1 MAGTNIRIGA
11 NSSEFQKQMSEVTR
25 QLKLVSSECGVASQK
40 AKLFG
45 TAQDQLAAKQRELT
59 AKIQAQTQMM
69 KLHQDRVLNINSTID
84 KQKEKQSELAK
95 KIEEVSKKHE
105 ESIKT
110 TGKNS
115 EETKKLGDELKN
127 LKEEYAKNEKA
138 IESSNNQLVNATTK
152 MNNTEK
158 AMLQNQK
165 ALEDVNKEISNSK
178 IDKLAENFDKVSD
191 ASGKASDKLKPVSTA
206 IAGLGTAS
214 IAASIT
220 FEDSMAKVSTIADE
234 TEVSYD
240 SMKKSIIDLSNQTG
254 ISANDIADNVYNA
267 ISAGQSTGD
276 AVNFVTN
283 STKLAKAGFAEAGQ
297 SLDVL
302 TTIMNAYGL
311 KADQVGMVSDT
322 LVQIQNK
329 GKTTVAELS
338 ATMGK
343 IIPTA
348 NSMGVSLDQLGAGYA
363 LMTSKGIATAETT
376 TYMNSLLNE
385 LGKSGTKASEALKKG
400 TGKTFQEL
408 TEGGYPLGDVLVM
421 LEKEAKRSRVSL
433 ADMFGSAEA
442 GKAAL
447 VLATDSGDAFNSL
460 LEDMENSLG
469 ATDAAFE
476 KVNNTTGNKLKQSLN
491 EVKNSAINMGD
502 TLAPIT
508 SIVAEGFSKITGML
522 SSLSTEQL
530 KTIAGVGAGIITLN
544 LALGA
549 FSKLTKGISNTVKA
563 YKDIKEFG
571 GKALDVV
578 KNFGSKALDGAKA
591 AGNFATSIGKNMVS
605 ATINGAKAVGNL
617 ALNLGKATVAF
628 AKSAV
633 QAGVSAAK
641 WIAHKA
647 VTIASTVA
655 TTAMSAAQAALNFVM
670 SLNPITLIIIAIGA
684 LVAAIVV
691 LWNKCEWFR
700 ELCYALFEGLKQAWD
715 ATVQFF
721 KSCWDWFVGLW
732 NAAVEGVKTIWQGIC
747 DFFKLIWQGV
757 CAYFE
762 FVWNVWKTA
771 FEVVVNAIM
780 AIWQGICNA
789 IKFAWQIIVDFIK
802 LVWEGWKNIFQ
813 SVGNIIQGIW
823 QGLCNT
829 IKSIWEGI
837 VNTIKSLWN
846 GFKSIFES
854 VGNSIRSVWN
864 GLTSMIS
871 SVWNGVVNGVK
882 SAWNGIISPFQS
894 VVNSIKNIWNGIKS
908 MFKLPHFSI
917 TGKFSLSPPSIPK
930 VSVDWY
936 YNGGIFKSPTVLGGV
951 GVGDAFNGQ
960 GSNAEAV
967 VPLDEMY
974 RNIKGIVDNSS
985 GENVVI
991 YLTNTT
997 ELDGEVIS
1005 SKTTKKVI
1013 KGIGKEKSS
1022 RKILS
1027 GGGKLKYV

>member
-45 TAQDQLAAKQRELT
+45 TAQDQLAAKQKELT

-69 KLHQDRVLNINSTID
+69 KLHQDRVVNINSTID

-115 EETKKLGDELKN
+115 EESKKLGDELKD

-178 IDKLAENFDKVSD
+178 IDKLAENFDKVSE

-214 IAASIT
+214 VAASIT

-276 AVNFVTN
+276 AVSFVTN

-311 KADQVGMVSDT
+311 EADRVGMVSDT

-408 TEGGYPLGDVLVM
+408 TVGGYPLGDVLVM
-421 LEKEAKRSRVSL
+421 LEKEAKKSGVSL

-447 VLATDSGDAFNSL
+447 VLATDSGEAFNSL

-508 SIVAEGFSKITGML
+508 SMVAEGFSKITGML
-522 SSLSTEQL
+522 SSLSSEQL
-530 KTIAGVGAGIITLN
+530 KTIAVIGAG
-544 LALGA
+544 
-549 FSKLTKGISNTVKA
+549 
-563 YKDIKEFG
+563 
-571 GKALDVV
+571 VV
-578 KNFGSKALDGAKA
+578 
-591 AGNFATSIGKNMVS
+591 
-605 ATINGAKAVGNL
+605 
-617 ALNLGKATVAF
+617 ALNLVLGAVSKVTNSISSVVKGIESIKTAFNSLKKIGLAIKAF
-628 AKSAV
+628 ALANP
-633 QAGVSAAK
+633 
-641 WIAHKA
+641 
-647 VTIASTVA
+647 A
-655 TTAMSAAQAALNFVM
+655 T
-670 SLNPITLIIIAIGA
+670 IIIAGIVA
-684 LVAAIVV
+684 LIATIVL

-700 ELCYALFEGLKQAWD
+700 ELCYSLFEGLKQAWN

-732 NAAVEGVKTIWQGIC
+732 NAAVEGVKNIWQGIC

-771 FEVVVNAIM
+771 FEVVVNVIM

-789 IKFAWQIIVDFIK
+789 IQFAWQVIVDFIK

-894 VVNSIKNIWNGIKS
+894 VVNSIKNIWDGIKS

-985 GENVVI
+985 DGNVVI

>member
-1 MAGTNIRIGA
+1 MAGANIKIGA
-11 NSSEFQKQMSEVTR
+11 NSSQFQKQMAEVTK

-45 TAQDQLAAKQRELT
+45 TAQEQLAAKQKELT
-59 AKIQAQTQMM
+59 SKIQAQTQMM
-69 KLHQDRVLNINSTID
+69 KLHQDRVLNINATID
-84 KQKEKQSELAK
+84 KQKEKQSELAR

-115 EETKKLGDELKN
+115 EETKKLGDELKD

-138 IESSNNQLVNATTK
+138 IESSNNKLVNATTK

-178 IDKLAENFDKVSD
+178 IDKLAENFDKVSE
-191 ASGKASDKLKPVSTA
+191 ASGKASDKVKPVSTA

-240 SMKKSIIDLSNQTG
+240 SMKKSIIDLSDQTG

-267 ISAGQSTGD
+267 ISAGQSTAD
-276 AVNFVTN
+276 AVNFVTE
-283 STKLAKAGFAEAGQ
+283 STKLAKAGFAEASQ
-297 SLDVL
+297 SLDIL
-302 TTIMNAYGL
+302 TTILNAYGL
-311 KADQVGMVSDT
+311 EASEVTNVSDI
-322 LVQIQNK
+322 LVQTQNK
-329 GKTTVAELS
+329 GKTTVAKLAS
-338 ATMGK
+338 SMGK

-348 NSMGVSLDQLGAGYA
+348 NSVNVNLGQLGTGYA
-363 LMTSKGIATAETT
+363 LMTAKGIATAETT
-376 TYMNSLLNE
+376 TYMNSMLNE
-385 LGKSGTKASEALKKG
+385 LSDSGSTVASILKEKTGKSFAELMESGTS
-400 TGKTFQEL
+400 
-408 TEGGYPLGDVLVM
+408 LGDAM
-421 LEKEAKRSRVSL
+421 AIIEQEANNSGL
-433 ADMFGSAEA
+433 AMSELWSSSEA

-447 VLATDSGDAFNSL
+447 VLATDAGQAFNSTL
-460 LEDMENSLG
+460 SDMQNSAG
-469 ATDAAFE
+469 ATDTAFE

-502 TLAPIT
+502 TLAPVT
-508 SIVAEGFSKITGML
+508 SMVSEGFSKITGML
-522 SSLSTEQL
+522 SNLSSEQL
-530 KTIAGVGAGIITLN
+530 KTIAGIGAGVITIN
-544 LALGA
+544 VALGA

-578 KNFGSKALDGAKA
+578 KNFGAKALDGAKSV
-591 AGNFATSIGKNMVS
+591 GNF
-605 ATINGAKAVGNL
+605 
-617 ALNLGKATVAF
+617 ALNLGKASVEF
-628 AKSAV
+628 AKSAT
-633 QAGVSAAK
+633 QAGISAAK

-670 SLNPITLIIIAIGA
+670 SLNPITLIIIGITA
-684 LVAAIVV
+684 LIAAIVL

-700 ELCYALFEGLKQAWD
+700 ELCYALFEGLKQAWG

-732 NAAVEGVKTIWQGIC
+732 NVAVEGVKNIWQGIC

-771 FEVVVNAIM
+771 FEVVVNVIM

-789 IKFAWQIIVDFIK
+789 
-802 LVWEGWKNIFQ
+802 
-813 SVGNIIQGIW
+813 
-823 QGLCNT
+823 

-854 VGNSIRSVWN
+854 VGNSIGSVWN

-894 VVNSIKNIWNGIKS
+894 VVNSIKNIWDGIKS

-936 YNGGIFKSPTVLGGV
+936 YNGGIFKSPTVLGGI

-960 GSNAEAV
+960 GSNAEAI

-985 GENVVI
+985 EGNIVI

-997 ELDGEVIS
+997 KLDSEVIS

>member
-45 TAQDQLAAKQRELT
+45 TAQDQLAAKQKELT

-69 KLHQDRVLNINSTID
+69 KLHQDRVVNINSTID

-115 EETKKLGDELKN
+115 EESKKLGDELKD

-178 IDKLAENFDKVSD
+178 IDKLAENFDKVSE

-214 IAASIT
+214 VAASIT

-276 AVNFVTN
+276 AVSFVTN

-311 KADQVGMVSDT
+311 EADRVGMVSDT

-408 TEGGYPLGDVLVM
+408 TVGGYPLGDVLVM
-421 LEKEAKRSRVSL
+421 LEKEAKKSGVSL

-447 VLATDSGDAFNSL
+447 VLATDSGEAFNSL

-469 ATDAAFE
+469 ATDTAFE

-508 SIVAEGFSKITGML
+508 SMVAEGFSKITGML
-522 SSLSTEQL
+522 SSLSSEQL
-530 KTIAGVGAGIITLN
+530 KTIAVIGAG
-544 LALGA
+544 
-549 FSKLTKGISNTVKA
+549 
-563 YKDIKEFG
+563 
-571 GKALDVV
+571 VV
-578 KNFGSKALDGAKA
+578 
-591 AGNFATSIGKNMVS
+591 
-605 ATINGAKAVGNL
+605 
-617 ALNLGKATVAF
+617 ALNLVLGAVSKVTNSISSVVKGIESIKTAFNSLKKIGLAVKAF
-628 AKSAV
+628 ALANP
-633 QAGVSAAK
+633 
-641 WIAHKA
+641 
-647 VTIASTVA
+647 A
-655 TTAMSAAQAALNFVM
+655 T
-670 SLNPITLIIIAIGA
+670 IIIAGIVA
-684 LVAAIVV
+684 LIATIVL

-700 ELCYALFEGLKQAWD
+700 ELCYSLFEGLKQAWN

-732 NAAVEGVKTIWQGIC
+732 NAAVEGVKNIWQGIC

-762 FVWNVWKTA
+762 FVWNVWKTV
-771 FEVVVNAIM
+771 FEVVVNVIM

-789 IKFAWQIIVDFIK
+789 IQFAWQVIVDFIK

-894 VVNSIKNIWNGIKS
+894 VVNSIKNIWDGIKS

-985 GENVVI
+985 DGNVVI

>member
-1 MAGTNIRIGA
+1 MAGANIKIGA
-11 NSSEFQKQMSEVTR
+11 NSSQFQKQMAEVTR

-45 TAQDQLAAKQRELT
+45 TAQEQLAAKQKELT
-59 AKIQAQTQMM
+59 SKIQAQTQMM
-69 KLHQDRVLNINSTID
+69 KLHQDRVLNINATID
-84 KQKEKQSELAK
+84 KQKEKQSELAR

-115 EETKKLGDELKN
+115 EETKKLGDELKD

-138 IESSNNQLVNATTK
+138 IESSNNKLVNATTK

-178 IDKLAENFDKVSD
+178 IDKLAENFDKVSE
-191 ASGKASDKLKPVSTA
+191 ASGKASDKLKPVSTT

-234 TEVSYD
+234 TEVSHD
-240 SMKKSIIDLSNQTG
+240 NMKKSIIDLSNQTG

-267 ISAGQSTGD
+267 ISAGQSTAD
-276 AVNFVTN
+276 AVNFVTE
-283 STKLAKAGFAEAGQ
+283 STKLAKAGFAEASQ
-297 SLDVL
+297 SLDIL
-302 TTIMNAYGL
+302 TTILNAYGL
-311 KADQVGMVSDT
+311 EASEVTNVSDI
-322 LVQIQNK
+322 LVQTQNK
-329 GKTTVAELS
+329 GKTTVAELAS
-338 ATMGK
+338 SMGK

-348 NSMGVSLDQLGAGYA
+348 NSVNVNLGQLGTGYA
-363 LMTSKGIATAETT
+363 LMTAKGIATAETT
-376 TYMNSLLNE
+376 TYMNSMLNE
-385 LGKSGTKASEALKKG
+385 LSDSGSTVASILKEKTGKSFAELMESGTS
-400 TGKTFQEL
+400 
-408 TEGGYPLGDVLVM
+408 LGDAM
-421 LEKEAKRSRVSL
+421 AIIEQEANNSGL
-433 ADMFGSAEA
+433 AMSELWSSSEA

-447 VLATDSGDAFNSL
+447 VLATDAGQAFNSTL
-460 LEDMENSLG
+460 SDMQNSAG
-469 ATDAAFE
+469 ATDTAFE

-502 TLAPIT
+502 TLAPVT
-508 SIVAEGFSKITGML
+508 SMVAEGFSKITGML
-522 SSLSTEQL
+522 SNLSSEQL
-530 KTIAGVGAGIITLN
+530 KTIAGIGAGVITIN
-544 LALGA
+544 VALGA

-578 KNFGSKALDGAKA
+578 KNFGAKALDGAKSV
-591 AGNFATSIGKNMVS
+591 GNF
-605 ATINGAKAVGNL
+605 
-617 ALNLGKATVAF
+617 ALNLGKASVEF
-628 AKSAV
+628 AKSAT
-633 QAGVSAAK
+633 QAGISAAK

-670 SLNPITLIIIAIGA
+670 SLNPITLIIIGITA
-684 LVAAIVV
+684 LIAAIVL

-700 ELCYALFEGLKQAWD
+700 ELCYALFEGLKQAWG

-732 NAAVEGVKTIWQGIC
+732 NVAVEGVKNIWQGIC

-771 FEVVVNAIM
+771 FEVVVNVIM
-780 AIWQGICNA
+780 AIWQGICN
-789 IKFAWQIIVDFIK
+789 
-802 LVWEGWKNIFQ
+802 
-813 SVGNIIQGIW
+813 S
-823 QGLCNT
+823 

-894 VVNSIKNIWNGIKS
+894 VVNSIKNIWDGIKS

-936 YNGGIFKSPTVLGGV
+936 YNGGIFKSPTVLGGI

-960 GSNAEAV
+960 GSNAEAI

-985 GENVVI
+985 EGNIVI

-997 ELDGEVIS
+997 KLDSEVIS

>member
-45 TAQDQLAAKQRELT
+45 TAQDQLAAKQKELT

-69 KLHQDRVLNINSTID
+69 KLHQDRVVNINSTID

-115 EETKKLGDELKN
+115 EESKKLGDELKD

-178 IDKLAENFDKVSD
+178 IDKLAENFDKVSE

-214 IAASIT
+214 VAASIT

-267 ISAGQSTGD
+267 ISAGQFTGD
-276 AVNFVTN
+276 AVSFVTN

-311 KADQVGMVSDT
+311 EADRVGMVSDT

-408 TEGGYPLGDVLVM
+408 TVGGYPLGDVLVM
-421 LEKEAKRSRVSL
+421 LEKEAKKSGVSL

-447 VLATDSGDAFNSL
+447 VLATDSGEAFNSL

-508 SIVAEGFSKITGML
+508 SMVAEGFSKITGML
-522 SSLSTEQL
+522 SSLSSEQL
-530 KTIAGVGAGIITLN
+530 KTIAVIGAG
-544 LALGA
+544 
-549 FSKLTKGISNTVKA
+549 
-563 YKDIKEFG
+563 
-571 GKALDVV
+571 VV
-578 KNFGSKALDGAKA
+578 
-591 AGNFATSIGKNMVS
+591 
-605 ATINGAKAVGNL
+605 
-617 ALNLGKATVAF
+617 ALNLVLGAVSKVTNSISSVVKGIESIKTAFNSLKKIGLAIKAF
-628 AKSAV
+628 ALANP
-633 QAGVSAAK
+633 
-641 WIAHKA
+641 
-647 VTIASTVA
+647 A
-655 TTAMSAAQAALNFVM
+655 T
-670 SLNPITLIIIAIGA
+670 IIIAGIVA
-684 LVAAIVV
+684 LIATIVL

-700 ELCYALFEGLKQAWD
+700 ELCYSLFEGLKQAWN

-732 NAAVEGVKTIWQGIC
+732 NAAVEGVKNIWQGIC

-757 CAYFE
+757 CTYFE
-762 FVWNVWKTA
+762 FVWNLWKTA
-771 FEVVVNAIM
+771 FEVVVNVIM

-789 IKFAWQIIVDFIK
+789 IQFAWQVIVDFIK

-871 SVWNGVVNGVK
+871 SVWSGVVNGVK

-894 VVNSIKNIWNGIKS
+894 VVNSIKNIWDGIKS

-974 RNIKGIVDNSS
+974 RNIKGIVDNNSD
-985 GENVVI
+985 GNVVI

>member
-45 TAQDQLAAKQRELT
+45 TAQDQLAAKQKELT

-69 KLHQDRVLNINSTID
+69 KLHQDRVVNINSTID

-115 EETKKLGDELKN
+115 EESKKLGDELKD

-178 IDKLAENFDKVSD
+178 IDKLAENFDKVSE

-214 IAASIT
+214 VAASIT

-276 AVNFVTN
+276 AVSFVTN

-311 KADQVGMVSDT
+311 EADRVGMVSDT

-408 TEGGYPLGDVLVM
+408 TVGGYPLGDVLVM
-421 LEKEAKRSRVSL
+421 LEKEAKKSGVSL

-447 VLATDSGDAFNSL
+447 VLATDSGEAFNSL

-508 SIVAEGFSKITGML
+508 SMVAEGFSKITGML
-522 SSLSTEQL
+522 SSLSSEQL
-530 KTIAGVGAGIITLN
+530 KTIAVIGA
-544 LALGA
+544 
-549 FSKLTKGISNTVKA
+549 
-563 YKDIKEFG
+563 E
-571 GKALDVV
+571 VV
-578 KNFGSKALDGAKA
+578 
-591 AGNFATSIGKNMVS
+591 
-605 ATINGAKAVGNL
+605 
-617 ALNLGKATVAF
+617 ALNLVLGAVSKVTNSISSVVKGIESIKTAFNSLKKIGLAVKAF
-628 AKSAV
+628 ALANP
-633 QAGVSAAK
+633 
-641 WIAHKA
+641 
-647 VTIASTVA
+647 A
-655 TTAMSAAQAALNFVM
+655 T
-670 SLNPITLIIIAIGA
+670 IIIAGIVA
-684 LVAAIVV
+684 LIATIVL

-700 ELCYALFEGLKQAWD
+700 ELCYSLFEGLKQAWN

-732 NAAVEGVKTIWQGIC
+732 NAAVEGVKNIWQGIC

-771 FEVVVNAIM
+771 FEVVVNVIM
-780 AIWQGICNA
+780 AIWQGGCNA
-789 IKFAWQIIVDFIK
+789 IQFAWQVIVDFIK

-894 VVNSIKNIWNGIKS
+894 VVNSIKNIWDGIKS

-985 GENVVI
+985 NENVVI

-1013 KGIGKEKSS
+1013 KGIGREKSS

>member
-25 QLKLVSSECGVASQK
+25 RLKLVSSECGVASQK

-45 TAQDQLAAKQRELT
+45 TAQEQLAAKQKELT
-59 AKIQAQTQMM
+59 SKIQAQTQMM
-69 KLHQDRVLNINSTID
+69 KLHQDRVLNINATID
-84 KQKEKQSELAK
+84 KQKEKQSELAR

-115 EETKKLGDELKN
+115 EETKKLGDELKD

-138 IESSNNQLVNATTK
+138 IESSNNKLVNATTK

-178 IDKLAENFDKVSD
+178 IDKLAENFDKVSES
-191 ASGKASDKLKPVSTA
+191 SGKVSDKLKPVSTA

-240 SMKKSIIDLSNQTG
+240 NMKKSIVDLSNQTG
-254 ISANDIADNVYNA
+254 ISVNDIADNVYNA
-267 ISAGQSTGD
+267 ISAGQSTAD
-276 AVNFVTN
+276 AVNFVTE

-297 SLDVL
+297 SLDIL
-302 TTIMNAYGL
+302 TTILNAYGL
-311 KADQVGMVSDT
+311 EASEVTNVSDI
-322 LVQIQNK
+322 LVQTQNK
-329 GKTTVAELS
+329 GKTTVAELAS
-338 ATMGK
+338 SMGK

-348 NSMGVSLDQLGAGYA
+348 NSVNVNLEQLGTGYA
-363 LMTSKGIATAETT
+363 LMTAKGIATAETT
-376 TYMNSLLNE
+376 TYMNSMLNE
-385 LGKSGTKASEALKKG
+385 LSDSGSTVASILKEKTGKSFAELMESGTS
-400 TGKTFQEL
+400 
-408 TEGGYPLGDVLVM
+408 LGDAM
-421 LEKEAKRSRVSL
+421 AIIEQEANNSGL
-433 ADMFGSAEA
+433 AMSELWSSSEA

-447 VLATDSGDAFNSL
+447 VLATDAGQAFNSTL
-460 LEDMENSLG
+460 SDMQNSAG
-469 ATDAAFE
+469 ATDTAFE

-502 TLAPIT
+502 TLAPVT
-508 SIVAEGFSKITGML
+508 SMVAEGFSKITGML
-522 SSLSTEQL
+522 SNLSSEQL
-530 KTIAGVGAGIITLN
+530 KTIAVIGAG
-544 LALGA
+544 
-549 FSKLTKGISNTVKA
+549 
-563 YKDIKEFG
+563 
-571 GKALDVV
+571 VV
-578 KNFGSKALDGAKA
+578 
-591 AGNFATSIGKNMVS
+591 
-605 ATINGAKAVGNL
+605 
-617 ALNLGKATVAF
+617 ALNLVLGAVSKVTNSISSVVKGIESIKTAFNSLKKIGLAVKAF
-628 AKSAV
+628 ALANP
-633 QAGVSAAK
+633 AA
-641 WIAHKA
+641 
-647 VTIASTVA
+647 
-655 TTAMSAAQAALNFVM
+655 
-670 SLNPITLIIIAIGA
+670 IIIAGIVA
-684 LVAAIVV
+684 LIATIVL
-691 LWNKCEWFR
+691 LWNRCEWFR
-700 ELCYALFEGLKQAWD
+700 ELCYTLFEGLKQAWD
-715 ATVQFF
+715 VTVQFF

-732 NAAVEGVKTIWQGIC
+732 NAAVEGVKNIWQGIC

-771 FEVVVNAIM
+771 FEVVVNVIM

-789 IKFAWQIIVDFIK
+789 IKFAWQVIVDFIK

-854 VGNSIRSVWN
+854 VGNSIMSVWN

-894 VVNSIKNIWNGIKS
+894 VVNSIKNIWDGIKS

-936 YNGGIFKSPTVLGGV
+936 YNGGIFKSPTVLGGI

-960 GSNAEAV
+960 GSNAEAI

-985 GENVVI
+985 EGNIVI

-997 ELDGEVIS
+997 KLDSEVIS

>member
-1 MAGTNIRIGA
+1 N
-11 NSSEFQKQMSEVTR
+11 K
-25 QLKLVSSECGVASQK
+25 
-40 AKLFG
+40 
-45 TAQDQLAAKQRELT
+45 
-59 AKIQAQTQMM
+59 
-69 KLHQDRVLNINSTID
+69 
-84 KQKEKQSELAK
+84 
-95 KIEEVSKKHE
+95 
-105 ESIKT
+105 
-110 TGKNS
+110 
-115 EETKKLGDELKN
+115 
-127 LKEEYAKNEKA
+127 
-138 IESSNNQLVNATTK
+138 LVNATTK

-178 IDKLAENFDKVSD
+178 IDKLAENFDKVSE

-240 SMKKSIIDLSNQTG
+240 SMKKSIIDLSDQTG

-267 ISAGQSTGD
+267 ISAGQSTAD
-276 AVNFVTN
+276 AVNFVTE

-297 SLDVL
+297 SLDIL
-302 TTIMNAYGL
+302 TTILNAYGL
-311 KADQVGMVSDT
+311 EASEVTNVSDI
-322 LVQIQNK
+322 LVQTQNK
-329 GKTTVAELS
+329 GKTTVAELAS
-338 ATMGK
+338 SMGK

-348 NSMGVSLDQLGAGYA
+348 NSVNVNLEQLGTGYA
-363 LMTSKGIATAETT
+363 LMTAKGIATAETT
-376 TYMNSLLNE
+376 TYMNSMLNE
-385 LGKSGTKASEALKKG
+385 LSDSGSTVASILKEKTGKSFAELMESGTS
-400 TGKTFQEL
+400 
-408 TEGGYPLGDVLVM
+408 LGDAM
-421 LEKEAKRSRVSL
+421 AIIEQKANNSGL
-433 ADMFGSAEA
+433 AMSELWSSSEA

-447 VLATDSGDAFNSL
+447 VLATDAGQAFNSTL
-460 LEDMENSLG
+460 SDMQNSAG
-469 ATDAAFE
+469 ATDTAFE

-502 TLAPIT
+502 TLAPAT
-508 SIVAEGFSKITGML
+508 SMVAEGFSKITGML
-522 SSLSTEQL
+522 SNLSSEQL
-530 KTIAGVGAGIITLN
+530 KTIAGIGAGVVTLN
-544 LALGA
+544 VAVGA
-549 FSKLTKGISNTVKA
+549 FSKLTKGISDTVKA

-571 GKALDVV
+571 GNALDVV
-578 KNFGSKALDGAKA
+578 KSFSNKSLEGARTVGS
-591 AGNFATSIGKNMVS
+591 
-605 ATINGAKAVGNL
+605 L
-617 ALNLGKATVAF
+617 ALNLGKSTVEL
-628 AKSAV
+628 AKSTTQFV
-633 QAGVSAAK
+633 
-641 WIAHKA
+641 AHKA

-700 ELCYALFEGLKQAWD
+700 ELCYSLFEGLKQAWN
-715 ATVQFF
+715 TTLQFF
-721 KSCWDWFVGLW
+721 KSCWDWFTGLW
-732 NAAVEGVKTIWQGIC
+732 NTSIEG
-747 DFFKLIWQGV
+747 
-757 CAYFE
+757 
-762 FVWNVWKTA
+762 
-771 FEVVVNAIM
+771 
-780 AIWQGICNA
+780 
-789 IKFAWQIIVDFIK
+789 IK
-802 LVWEGWKNIFQ
+802 N
-813 SVGNIIQGIW
+813 IW

-829 IKSIWEGI
+829 IKSVWEGI
-837 VNTIKSLWN
+837 VNNIKSSWN
-846 GFKSIFES
+846 GFKSIFVT
-854 VGNSIRSVWN
+854 VGDSIRSVWN

-871 SVWNGVVNGVK
+871 SVWNGVVNGIK

-894 VVNSIKNIWNGIKS
+894 VVTSITRIWDGIKS

-917 TGKFSLSPPSIPK
+917 TGKFSLVPPSIPK

-936 YNGGIFKSPTVLGGV
+936 YNGGIFKSPTVLGGI

-960 GSNAEAV
+960 GSNAEAI

-985 GENVVI
+985 EGNIVI

-997 ELDGEVIS
+997 KLDSEVIS

>member
-1 MAGTNIRIGA
+1 MAGASIKIGA
-11 NSSEFQKQMSEVTR
+11 SSSEFQKQMKDVTR
-25 QLKLVSSECGVASQK
+25 QLKLVSSECGLATEK

-45 TAQDQLAAKQRELT
+45 NAQQKLTAVQKELT
-59 AKIQAQTQMM
+59 AKIQAQNQII
-69 KLHQDRVLNINSTID
+69 KLYKDRITGINGEID
-84 KQKEKQSELAK
+84 KQKDKHIELNK
-95 KIEEVSKKHE
+95 KIEEATKKYKE
-105 ESIKT
+105 ASEQ

-115 EETKKLGDELKN
+115 EESKKLKQELDS
-127 LKEEYAKNEKA
+127 LKEEYARNEKA
-138 IESSNNQLVNATTK
+138 IENSNRKLDDATVK

-178 IDKLAENFDKVSD
+178 IDKLSENFDKVSE
-191 ASGKASDKLKPVSTA
+191 ASGKVSDKLKPVSTA

-311 KADQVGMVSDT
+311 EADQVGMVSDT

-421 LEKEAKRSRVSL
+421 LEREAKKSGVSL

-447 VLATDSGDAFNSL
+447 VLATDSGNAFNSL

-469 ATDAAFE
+469 VTDLAFE

-502 TLAPIT
+502 TLAPVT
-508 SIVAEGFSKITGML
+508 SMVSEGFSKITGML
-522 SSLSTEQL
+522 SSLSSEQL
-530 KTIAGVGAGIITLN
+530 KTIAGIGAGIITLN

-571 GKALDVV
+571 SKALAIV
-578 KNFGSKALDGAKA
+578 KNFSAKSLEGAKS
-591 AGNFATSIGKNMVS
+591 AGKFATSIGKNMVS
-605 ATINGAKAVGNL
+605 ATVNGAKAIGNL
-617 ALNLGKATVAF
+617 ALNLGKATLGF
-628 AKSAV
+628 AKSAM
-633 QAGVSAAK
+633 QSS
-641 WIAHKA
+641 IATVKIIA
-647 VTIASTVA
+647 QTIATN
-655 TTAMSAAQAALNFVM
+655 AMSVAQATLNLIM
-670 SLNPITLIIIAIGA
+670 SLNPITLVIAG
-684 LVAAIVV
+684 LVALGATFVI
-691 LWNKCEWFR
+691 LYNKCEWFR
-700 ELCYALFEGLKQAWD
+700 NGIQQIWHMITEVFTSFNNFLTGVFS
-715 ATVQFF
+715 T
-721 KSCWDWFVGLW
+721 DWTQSFG
-732 NAAVEGVKTIWQGIC
+732 
-747 DFFKLIWQGV
+747 
-757 CAYFE
+757 
-762 FVWNVWKTA
+762 A
-771 FEVVVNAIM
+771 F
-780 AIWQGICNA
+780 
-789 IKFAWQIIVDFIK
+789 
-802 LVWEGWKNIFQ
+802 
-813 SVGNIIQGIW
+813 GNI
-823 QGLCNT
+823 LNAFF
-829 IKSIWEGI
+829 SNVNNIWESIKRVFSGI
-837 VNTIKSLWN
+837 INFIAGVFTGDWSRAW
-846 GFKSIFES
+846 S
-854 VGNSIRSVWN
+854 
-864 GLTSMIS
+864 
-871 SVWNGVVNGVK
+871 GVVNIFGGIMDGLGAVIKAPLNAVIGLINTAISQLNKISFTAPDWIPVVGGKHFGV
-882 SAWNGIISPFQS
+882 N
-894 VVNSIKNIWNGIKS
+894 
-908 MFKLPHFSI
+908 LPKI
-917 TGKFSLSPPSIPK
+917 NYL
-930 VSVDWY
+930 
-936 YNGGIFKSPTVLGGV
+936 YNGGIVTKPTFLNWNTV
-951 GVGDAFNGQ
+951 VGDAFNGQ

-967 VPLDEMY
+967 VPLDDMY
-974 RNIKGIVDNSS
+974 RNIKRIVNNSL
-985 GENVVI
+985 GGDLVI
-991 YLTNTT
+991 YLTNVT
-997 ELDGEVIS
+997 ELDSDVIS

>member
-45 TAQDQLAAKQRELT
+45 TAQDQLAAKQKELT

-69 KLHQDRVLNINSTID
+69 KLHQERVLNINATID

-115 EETKKLGDELKN
+115 EETKKLGDELKE

-165 ALEDVNKEISNSK
+165 ALEDINKEIANSK
-178 IDKLAENFDKVSD
+178 IDKLAENFDKVSE

-214 IAASIT
+214 IAASIS

-240 SMKKSIIDLSNQTG
+240 DMKKSIIDLSNQTG

-267 ISAGQSTGD
+267 ISAGQATGD

-311 KADQVGMVSDT
+311 EADQVGMVSDT

-329 GKTTVAELS
+329 GKTTVAELAS
-338 ATMGK
+338 TMGK

-385 LGKSGTKASEALKKG
+385 LGKSGTKSSEALKKG

-421 LEKEAKRSRVSL
+421 LEKEAKKSGVSL

-460 LEDMENSLG
+460 LEDMGNSLG

-502 TLAPIT
+502 TLAPVT
-508 SIVAEGFSKITGML
+508 SMVAEGFSKITGML
-522 SSLSTEQL
+522 SNLSSEQL
-530 KTIAGVGAGIITLN
+530 KTIAGIGAGVITLN
-544 LALGA
+544 VALGA
-549 FSKLTKGISNTVKA
+549 FSKLTKGISTVVKGIKSIKTAFNAIKTIGVAVKA
-563 YKDIKEFG
+563 F
-571 GKALDVV
+571 AL
-578 KNFGSKALDGAKA
+578 A
-591 AGNFATSIGKNMVS
+591 
-605 ATINGAKAVGNL
+605 
-617 ALNLGKATVAF
+617 
-628 AKSAV
+628 
-633 QAGVSAAK
+633 
-641 WIAHKA
+641 
-647 VTIASTVA
+647 
-655 TTAMSAAQAALNFVM
+655 
-670 SLNPITLIIIAIGA
+670 NPVTLIIAGIVALIAVIA
-684 LVAAIVV
+684 M

-700 ELCYALFEGLKQAWD
+700 ELCYSLFEGLKQAWD
-715 ATVQFF
+715 ATLQFF
-721 KSCWDWFVGLW
+721 KSCWDWFTGLW
-732 NAAVEGVKTIWQGIC
+732 NAAIEGIKNIWQSIC

-757 CAYFE
+757 CLYFE
-762 FVWNVWKTA
+762 TVWNVWKTA
-771 FEVVVNAIM
+771 FEVVVNVIKT
-780 AIWQGICNA
+780 IWQGICNA
-789 IKFAWQIIVDFIK
+789 LKFAWQVIVDFIK
-802 LVWEGWKNIFQ
+802 QVWEGWKNIFQ

-829 IKSIWEGI
+829 IKSVWEGI
-837 VNTIKSLWN
+837 VNTVKSLWN
-846 GFKSIFES
+846 GFKSIFET
-854 VGNSIRSVWN
+854 VGNSIRSVWQ
-864 GLTSMIS
+864 GLTNTIS

-882 SAWNGIISPFQS
+882 SAWNGIISPFKS
-894 VVNSIKNIWNGIKS
+894 VVNTITNIWDGIKS

-936 YNGGIFKSPTVLGGV
+936 YNGGIFKSPTVLGGI

-985 GENVVI
+985 EGNIVI

-997 ELDGEVIS
+997 ELDSEVIS

>member
-1 MAGTNIRIGA
+1 MAGANIKIGA
-11 NSSEFQKQMSEVTR
+11 NSSQFQKQMAEVTR

-45 TAQDQLAAKQRELT
+45 TAQEQLAAKQKELT

-69 KLHQDRVLNINSTID
+69 KLHQDRVVNINSTID

-115 EETKKLGDELKN
+115 EESKKLGDELKD

-165 ALEDVNKEISNSK
+165 DLVDVNKEITNSK
-178 IDKLAENFDKVSD
+178 IDKLAENFDKVSEV
-191 ASGKASDKLKPVSTA
+191 SGKASDKLKPVSTT

-214 IAASIT
+214 VAASIT

-267 ISAGQSTGD
+267 ISAGQSTAD
-276 AVNFVTN
+276 AVNFVTE

-297 SLDVL
+297 SLDIL
-302 TTIMNAYGL
+302 TTILNAYGL
-311 KADQVGMVSDT
+311 EASEVTNVSDI
-322 LVQIQNK
+322 LVQTQNK
-329 GKTTVAELS
+329 GKTTVAELAS
-338 ATMGK
+338 SMGK

-348 NSMGVSLDQLGAGYA
+348 NSVNVNLEQLGTGYA
-363 LMTSKGIATAETT
+363 LMTAKGIATAETT
-376 TYMNSLLNE
+376 TYMNSMLNE
-385 LGKSGTKASEALKKG
+385 LSDSGSTVASILKEKTGKSFAELMESGTS
-400 TGKTFQEL
+400 
-408 TEGGYPLGDVLVM
+408 LGDAM
-421 LEKEAKRSRVSL
+421 AIIEQKANNSGL
-433 ADMFGSAEA
+433 AMSELWSSSEA

-447 VLATDSGDAFNSL
+447 VLATDAGQAFNSTL
-460 LEDMENSLG
+460 NDMQNSAG
-469 ATDAAFE
+469 ATDTAFE

-502 TLAPIT
+502 TLAPVT
-508 SIVAEGFSKITGML
+508 SMVAEGFSKITGML
-522 SSLSTEQL
+522 SNLSSEQL
-530 KTIAGVGAGIITLN
+530 KTIAVIGVG
-544 LALGA
+544 
-549 FSKLTKGISNTVKA
+549 
-563 YKDIKEFG
+563 
-571 GKALDVV
+571 VV
-578 KNFGSKALDGAKA
+578 
-591 AGNFATSIGKNMVS
+591 
-605 ATINGAKAVGNL
+605 
-617 ALNLGKATVAF
+617 ALNLVLGAVSKVTNSISSVVKGIESIKTAFNSLKKIGLAVKAF
-628 AKSAV
+628 ALANP
-633 QAGVSAAK
+633 
-641 WIAHKA
+641 
-647 VTIASTVA
+647 A
-655 TTAMSAAQAALNFVM
+655 T
-670 SLNPITLIIIAIGA
+670 IIIAGIVA
-684 LVAAIVV
+684 LIATIVL

-700 ELCYALFEGLKQAWD
+700 ELCYTLFEGLKQAWD

-732 NAAVEGVKTIWQGIC
+732 NVAVEGVKNIWQGIC

-771 FEVVVNAIM
+771 FEVVVNVIM

-789 IKFAWQIIVDFIK
+789 IKFAWQVIVDFIK

-894 VVNSIKNIWNGIKS
+894 VVNSIKNIWDGIKS

-936 YNGGIFKSPTVLGGV
+936 YNGGIFKSPTVLGGI

-960 GSNAEAV
+960 GSNAEAI

-985 GENVVI
+985 EGNIVI

-997 ELDGEVIS
+997 KLDSEVIS

>member
-45 TAQDQLAAKQRELT
+45 TAQDQLAAKQKELS

-69 KLHQDRVLNINSTID
+69 KLHQDRVLNINATID
-84 KQKEKQSELAK
+84 KQNEKQSELAK

-138 IESSNNQLVNATTK
+138 IEGSNNQLVNATTK

-158 AMLQNQK
+158 AILQNQK

-178 IDKLAENFDKVSD
+178 IDKLAENFDKVSE

-283 STKLAKAGFAEAGQ
+283 STKLAKAGFSEAGQ

-311 KADQVGMVSDT
+311 EADQVGMVSDT

-385 LGKSGTKASEALKKG
+385 LGKSGIKASEALKKG

-421 LEKEAKRSRVSL
+421 LEEEAKKSGVSL

-476 KVNNTTGNKLKQSLN
+476 KVNNTTGNNLKQSLN

-502 TLAPIT
+502 TLAPVT
-508 SIVAEGFSKITGML
+508 SMVAEGFSKITSML
-522 SSLSTEQL
+522 SSLSSEQL
-530 KTIAGVGAGIITLN
+530 TTIAGIGAGIITLN

-578 KNFGSKALDGAKA
+578 KNFGTKALDGAKA

-605 ATINGAKAVGNL
+605 ATVNGAKAVGNL
-617 ALNLGKATVAF
+617 ALSLGKVTVEF

-633 QAGVSAAK
+633 QAGISAAQL
-641 WIAHKA
+641 IAHKA

-715 ATVQFF
+715 ATLQFF
-721 KSCWDWFVGLW
+721 KSCWEWFTGLW
-732 NAAVEGVKTIWQGIC
+732 NVAVEGIKSIWQDIC

-757 CAYFE
+757 CLYFE
-762 FVWNVWKTA
+762 TVWNVWKTA
-771 FEVVVNAIM
+771 FEIVVNAIKG
-780 AIWQGICNA
+780 IWNGICTV
-789 IKFAWQIIVDFIK
+789 IKSLWDLCVNSIK
-802 LVWEGWKNIFQ
+802 MCWEGWKNIFQ

-829 IKSIWEGI
+829 IKSVWEGI

-854 VGNSIRSVWN
+854 VGNSISSLWK
-864 GLTSMIS
+864 GLTNTIS
-871 SVWNGVVNGVK
+871 SVWDGVVNGVK

-894 VVNSIKNIWNGIKS
+894 VVNSIRDIWDGIRS
-908 MFKLPHFSI
+908 MFKLPHFNIS
-917 TGKFSLSPPSIPK
+917 GEFSLLPPKIPK

-936 YNGGIFKSPTVLGGV
+936 YTGGIFKSPTILGGI

-960 GSNAEAV
+960 GSNAEAI

-974 RNIKGIVDNSS
+974 RNIRDIVKKESNNS
-985 GENVVI
+985 GMNIVQNFYVQGDIKEP
-991 YLTNTT
+991 
-997 ELDGEVIS
+997 
-1005 SKTTKKVI
+1005 SKVAKASKKALQDIV
-1013 KGIGKEKSS
+1013 
-1022 RKILS
+1022 LS
-1027 GGGKLKYV
+1027 M